1 VAPPINRAQ
10 SAVARVQGSRLGH
23 FLAKYGRDQADNHA
37 ALIAFSA
44 LFSLFPLVGALLTL
58 LGLLIR
64 DGEKLQELVETINK
78 LFPAQL
84 TDLLGFL
91 QETRQITGL
100 LGVVSFFGLLW
111 SGSALF
117 GSMAL
122 AFNSFYGLK
131 DRGFIGQRLMA
142 FVMIFVFLALIMVSV
157 VASGSATFLLGF
169 PAESLPIAVPGLG
182 LLQSLAGW
190 GLSVASAFLMFLAI
204 YRIVPNGPMNFGG
217 IWKGALLAA
226 VLFALINQLFPIYL
240 RFFGGSFQAY
250 KTLGLFLLLM
260 TWFYLM
266 ARILVLGCELN
277 AFLNPLP
284 ASAQTAPEPQ
294 PVTGQTTES
303 QADRRPGFGRRL
315 LRFGALAGLALLIMQ
330 RSRRKA

>member
-1 VAPPINRAQ
+1 
-10 SAVARVQGSRLGH
+10 L
-23 FLAKYGRDQADNHA
+23 
-37 ALIAFSA
+37 
-44 LFSLFPLVGALLTL
+44 
-58 LGLLIR
+58 
-64 DGEKLQELVETINK
+64 
-78 LFPAQL
+78 
-84 TDLLGFL
+84 
-91 QETRQITGL
+91 
-100 LGVVSFFGLLW
+100 SFFGLLW

-122 AFNSFYGLK
+122 AFNSFYSLK

-142 FVMIFVFLALIMVSV
+142 FVMIFVFLVLIIVSV
-157 VASGSATFLLGF
+157 VASGAATFLLGF
-169 PAESLPIAVPGLG
+169 PAELLPIDVPGLG
-182 LLQSLAGW
+182 LLQSVAGW

-204 YRIVPNGPMNFGG
+204 YRIVPNGPMTLGG

-284 ASAQTAPEPQ
+284 ASAQTVPQPQ
-294 PVTGQTTES
+294 PVTGQTTEPHS
-303 QADRRPGFGRRL
+303 DRRPGFGRRL
-315 LRFGALAGLALLIMQ
+315 LRLGALAGVAMLIM